1 MFCSTMNS
9 TMKLIKRVFCNPS
22 YETVEEF
29 LKRCEKK
36 KKKDQGS
43 LEKENVNYENKFF
56 IKSCLLNSGVFT
68 IVLLFFLVLDFK
80 TL

>member
-1 MFCSTMNS
+1 MFCSTVNS
-9 TMKLIKRVFCNPS
+9 TNKLTKRVFGNPS
-22 YETVEEF
+22 YETIEEF

-56 IKSCLLNSGVFT
+56 IK
-68 IVLLFFLVLDFK
+68 
-80 TL
+80 

>member
-1 MFCSTMNS
+1 MNS

-43 LEKENVNYENKFF
+43 LEKENVNYDKFF

-68 IVLLFFLVLDFK
+68 IVLLFLLVLDFK